1 MKLKLNSRIVFAA
14 AVAAA
19 ALLAACEPPPEVEET
34 AEGFTRVEAIEMT
47 LEWRVDGDMA
57 EFIVTSPAQ
66 GWVGVGF
73 DPESAMRGADFV
85 IGYVENDGNVVIE
98 DHYGDRLTNHTADTE
113 LGGTDD
119 VELIA
124 GELTNDGTM
133 LHFRRPLDSGDE
145 YDNPLTPGE
154 THTILLAYG
163 NANDL
168 TSDHG
173 PDQRTSFD
181 VEF

>member
-1 MKLKLNSRIVFAA
+1 
-14 AVAAA
+14 
-19 ALLAACEPPPEVEET
+19 
-34 AEGFTRVEAIEMT
+34 
-47 LEWRVDGDMA
+47 
-57 EFIVTSPAQ
+57 
-66 GWVGVGF
+66 
-73 DPESAMRGADFV
+73 MRGADFV

-98 DHYGDRLTNHTADTE
+98 DHTADTE

-145 YDNPLTPGE
+145 YDNPLTPGD

-181 VEF
+181 VEFYGDRDSRACYCHRSCGRRSHRYVLRSRRPRPAVAPPRSLPSSIGITSINGTTISGTRTPAQRCLVPALR